1 MTKLT
6 PLLFAL
12 LSTCAVATADARPAP
27 DGSFD
32 GPTVIRN
39 GEWYV
44 PSGKFYDR
52 GAPKNEEDYTPRWKR
67 ECGEGISLYNCRKKE
82 GSDG

>member
-6 PLLFAL
+6 PLLFAV
-12 LSTCAVATADARPAP
+12 LSTCAVATADARPAL

-44 PSGKFYDR
+44 PKLS
-52 GAPKNEEDYTPRWKR
+52 PKQFSRPNEDNYVMRWKR

-82 GSDG
+82 KN

>member
-1 MTKLT
+1 M
-6 PLLFAL
+6 PLARM
-12 LSTCAVATADARPAP
+12 AMYEQNVQIYIAPTADARPAP

-44 PSGKFYDR
+44 PSGKVYDR
-52 GAPKNEEDYTPRWKR
+52 GTPKNEEDYIPRWKR

-82 GSDG
+82 KS